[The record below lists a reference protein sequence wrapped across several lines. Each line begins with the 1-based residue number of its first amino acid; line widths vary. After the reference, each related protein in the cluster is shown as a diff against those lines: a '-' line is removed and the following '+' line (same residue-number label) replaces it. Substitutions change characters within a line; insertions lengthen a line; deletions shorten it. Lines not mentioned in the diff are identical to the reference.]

1 MYDEIKKEFE
11 DLEQQLVN
19 PEIINDNKKL
29 TEISKKHANLKDAI
43 ENILE
48 LEKIDSNIKEN
59 KEVLET
65 EEDEELKEM
74 AKMELP
80 DLEKKF
86 KDLHKE
92 IEDELHPAD
101 PNDKKDIIVEIR
113 AGTGGDESAL
123 FAADLFRM
131 YSRFAE
137 NNGWKLEMLDSNQN
151 ELGGFKEVVFGVKGK
166 NVFGN
171 LKFEGG
177 THRVQRVPET
187 EKQGRVHTSAATV
200 AVMPEAEEIDIEI
213 KQNDLRIDT
222 YAASGPGGQCVNT
235 TNSAVRITHI
245 PTNTVVQCQDQK
257 SQHQNKDKAMNILR
271 SRIVAKL
278 EAEKMAKEA
287 DTRKKQIGSGDRS
300 EKIRTYNYPQDRITD
315 HRVKKSW
322 SNMNLILEGGL
333 APVIEEL
340 KEAEKEL
347 RSQE

>member
-1 MYDEIKKEFE
+1 MYDEVKKEFKE
-11 DLEQQLVN
+11 LEQQLVS
-19 PEIINDNKKL
+19 PEIINDTKKL
-29 TEISKKHANLKDAI
+29 TEVSKKHANLKDAI

-48 LEKIDSNIKEN
+48 LEKIDDNIKQNKDILEN
-59 KEVLET
+59 

-80 DLEKKF
+80 DLETKF
-86 KDLHKE
+86 KELHKQ

-151 ELGGFKEVVFGVKGK
+151 ELGGFKEIVFGIKGK

-200 AVMPEAEEIDIEI
+200 AVMPEAEEIDVEI

-278 EAEKMAKEA
+278 EGEKMAKEA
-287 DTRKKQIGSGDRS
+287 DARKKQIGSGDRS

-315 HRVKKSW
+315 HRIKKSW

-333 APVIEEL
+333 DPIIEEL

-347 RSQE
+347 RNQE